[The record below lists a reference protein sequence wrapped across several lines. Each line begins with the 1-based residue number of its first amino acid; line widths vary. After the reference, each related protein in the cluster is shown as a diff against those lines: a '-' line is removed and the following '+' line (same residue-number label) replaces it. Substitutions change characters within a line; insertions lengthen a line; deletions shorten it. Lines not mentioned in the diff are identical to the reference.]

1 MSEQKVL
8 VTIKCKQ
15 VMHFEQQVEMSQE
28 DFDKVK
34 DIDFDDVH
42 EIRNREQYSVIEGY
56 LNFMDILESDDEFL
70 DVQITK
76 DDE

>member
-8 VTIKCKQ
+8 VTIKCNQ

-42 EIRNREQYSVIEGY
+42 EIRNREQYSV
-56 LNFMDILESDDEFL
+56 DRKS
-70 DVQITK
+70 VV
-76 DDE
+76 